1 MEKETELFLV
11 EKIKELEKELKQ
23 KTEFNKSLVLK
34 NCKLQVRNADIEATN
49 NGLAEEYEALVDF
62 IINKAKLTRIGES
75 SLFLLHSSFSGDELP
90 AFLVREFESRE
101 EKKNEPISEN
111 TH

>member
-11 EKIKELEKELKQ
+11 EKIKELEKELKE

-34 NCKLQVRNADIEATN
+34 NTRLQVRNVDIEATN
-49 NGLAEEYEALVDF
+49 KGLAEEYDALVDF
-62 IINKAKLTRIGES
+62 IISKAKMTRIGES
-75 SLFLLHSSFSGDELP
+75 SLFLLHSSFSEDELP
-90 AFLVREFESRE
+90 SFLVKEFESRE

>member
-11 EKIKELEKELKQ
+11 EKIKELEKALKE
-23 KTEFNKSLVLK
+23 KTEFNKSLILK
-34 NCKLQVRNADIEATN
+34 NCKLQVRNADIESTN
-49 NGLAEEYEALVDF
+49 KGLVEEYDELVDF
-62 IINKAKLTRIGES
+62 IISKAKMTRIGES
-75 SLFLLHSSFSGDELP
+75 SLFLLHSSFSKDELP
-90 AFLVREFESRE
+90 AFLVREFENRE

>member
-11 EKIKELEKELKQ
+11 GKIKELEKELKEE
-23 KTEFNKSLVLK
+23 TEFNKSLILK
-34 NCKLQVRNADIEATN
+34 NCKLQVRNADIESTN
-49 NGLAEEYEALVDF
+49 KGLTEEYDELVDF
-62 IINKAKLTRIGES
+62 IISKAKMTRTGES
-75 SLFLLHSSFSGDELP
+75 SLFLLHSSFSKDELP